1 MLIVIN
7 SWLWWYLVCPVFC
20 SHGYPWFILYCLR
33 SSCQAMSLW
42 TMVLRR
48 SPWPLRISAWNAS
61 KTSHA
66 SRWIFLDVLQTY
78 LCWFKLTPLPR
89 WLCNVHDLF
98 EEPMGQIGAVP
109 SMRLLLSL
117 PSLQPFLFSR
127 THGSWQ
133 PRILRPWP
141 LRKGLYS
148 SLICLCVCHWESF
161 KVVQHWI
168 VYGTNI
174 VCSLCLEELNLL
186 KASFHNT
193 MHELDPI

>member
-1 MLIVIN
+1 
-7 SWLWWYLVCPVFC
+7 
-20 SHGYPWFILYCLR
+20 
-33 SSCQAMSLW
+33 MSLW

-66 SRWIFLDVLQTY
+66 SRWIFPLMLVLIDPSSLVIVY
-78 LCWFKLTPLPR
+78 
-89 WLCNVHDLF
+89 DLF

-109 SMRLLLSL
+109 TMRLLLSL
-117 PSLQPFLFSR
+117 PSLHPFLFSR

-186 KASFHNT
+186 KASSHNT
-193 MHELDPI
+193 MHKLYPI